1 MARRRPKSP
10 LKAGDVVRSGRGRLG
25 IVLSAAPPGTL
36 VFPLDPKKTPGAV
49 AFEPD
54 NGPLEGVFGKDLWAR
69 TMPDRLDM
77 PARKVGRAAPRL
89 MDALLRMLIS
99 RLVETHYEQVHRD
112 GQPFVPG
119 TTPVKYG
126 GRVYD
131 SSEMRLLVESSL
143 DFWLTSGRFA
153 GQFERGLARFL
164 GTPHVISVNSG
175 SSANLLA
182 ITSLTAERLGK
193 RRLLPGDEVVTAAC
207 AFPTT
212 VAPIVQNRLRP
223 VFLDVDI
230 GTYNIQADR
239 LAESISERT
248 KAIFLAHTL
257 GNPFDVD
264 AVRKVCQDRGLWLIE
279 DNCDAFGSTYRGKL
293 TGTFGDIST
302 MSFFP
307 AHHITTGEGGALAT
321 ANPLLKKL
329 IVSFRD
335 WGRDCWCEPGREN
348 RCGKRFGWK
357 LGDLPE
363 GYDHKYTYSQIG
375 YNLKLTEM
383 QAAVGCAQLQK
394 LEGFIRSRRAN
405 WKYLYDGLKRYR
417 DDFVLPKP
425 TTGSE
430 PSWFGFL
437 LTIKET
443 AHFTR
448 NDIIGHLEKAKIATR
463 LLFAGNILRH
473 PAYRG
478 IDCRIP
484 FGLENT
490 DRAMNRTFWVG
501 VYPGLTA
508 PMLDHMLC
516 SFDEFMK
523 RNA

>member
-1 MARRRPKSP
+1 M
-10 LKAGDVVRSGRGRLG
+10 G
-25 IVLSAAPPGTL
+25 IVFSAAPSGTL
-36 VFPLDPKKTPGAV
+36 VFPLDQKKTPGAV
-49 AFEPD
+49 EFEPD
-54 NGPLEGVFGKDLWAR
+54 KAALDGASGQRLWAG
-69 TMPDRLDM
+69 TVPSSIEG
-77 PARKVGRAAPRL
+77 PAKNAGRAASSV
-89 MDALLRMLIS
+89 MDALLRGLIS
-99 RLVETHYEQVHRD
+99 RSVEAHYEAVHRS
-112 GQPFVPG
+112 GPPFVPG

-131 SSEMRLLVESSL
+131 STEMRLLVESSL

-153 GQFERGLARFL
+153 GQFEKGLASFL
-164 GTPHVISVNSG
+164 GTRHVISVNSG

-193 RRLLPGDEVVTAAC
+193 RRLLPGDEVVTVAC

-212 VAPIVQNRLRP
+212 VAPILQNRLRP
-223 VFLDVDI
+223 VFLDIDI

-248 KAIFLAHTL
+248 KGVFLAHTL
-257 GNPFDVD
+257 GNPFDLD
-264 AVRKVCQDRGLWLIE
+264 AVRKVCKDRGLWLIE
-279 DNCDAFGSTYRGKL
+279 DNCDALGSMYRGDL
-293 TGTFGDIST
+293 TGTFGDMST

-321 ANPLLKKL
+321 SDPLLKKL

-335 WGRDCWCEPGREN
+335 WGRDCWCEPGQEN

-383 QAAVGCAQLQK
+383 QAAVGVAQLGK
-394 LEGFIRSRRAN
+394 LEGFIRKRRAN
-405 WKYLYDGLKRYR
+405 WKYLHDGLKQYR
-417 DDFVLPKP
+417 DDFVLPEP
-425 TTGSE
+425 TEGSE

-437 LTIKET
+437 LTLRDGT
-443 AHFTR
+443 PFSR
-448 NDIIGHLEKAKIATR
+448 NDIIDHLERAGIATR
-463 LLFAGNILRH
+463 LLFAGNLLRH
-473 PAYRG
+473 PAYKG

-490 DRAMNRTFWVG
+490 DRVMNRTFWVG
-501 VYPGLTA
+501 VYPGLTR
-508 PMLDHMLC
+508 PMLDHMVS
-516 SFDEFMK
+516 SFEKFMK
-523 RNA
+523 RRAN